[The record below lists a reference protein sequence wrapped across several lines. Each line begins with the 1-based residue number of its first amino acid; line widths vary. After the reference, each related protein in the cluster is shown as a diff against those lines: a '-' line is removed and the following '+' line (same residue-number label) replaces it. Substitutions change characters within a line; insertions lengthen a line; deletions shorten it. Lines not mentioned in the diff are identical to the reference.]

1 MTEDGRRFGMA
12 AFSGRCLSLLRGWG
26 HQDAQLDAV
35 TNSLWLLSAIEPARA
50 LSPCF
55 EVETPIASSQVSDHP
70 NGEGLSLGAPA
81 ARPGAPAIVVS
92 HPWRDE
98 AAPRMGHPQCF
109 VIVKVR
115 IFRGDL
121 S

>member
-12 AFSGRCLSLLRGWG
+12 ALSGRCLSLLRGWG
-26 HQDAQLDAV
+26 HQDAQLDAI

-50 LSPCF
+50 LSSCF
-55 EVETPIASSQVSDHP
+55 KVETPIASPQVSDHP
-70 NGEGLSLGAPA
+70 NDEGLSLGTPA
-81 ARPGAPAIVVS
+81 ARFGAPPIV
-92 HPWRDE
+92 
-98 AAPRMGHPQCF
+98 

-115 IFRGDL
+115 IFRGDF